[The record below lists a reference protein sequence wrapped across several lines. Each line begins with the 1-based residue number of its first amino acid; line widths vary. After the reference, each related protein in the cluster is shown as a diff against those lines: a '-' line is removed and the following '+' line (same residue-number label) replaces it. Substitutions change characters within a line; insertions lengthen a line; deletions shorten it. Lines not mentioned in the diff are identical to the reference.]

1 MAETTGQAEQITQ
14 AILTYLESNPTII
27 VSFGKLLQE
36 VEKATG
42 VNNPNRIKVIAN
54 SLIAAKVVDGKH
66 GAFVKHRPKSEGFE
80 ATSEQHNEEEW
91 DYTAASD
98 TRAKEMM
105 GGIPEPT
112 KTATGA
118 GFATMAE
125 AAYKKEAEALR
136 KEVEAHKAAVSE
148 LGKKLQAEQ
157 KVQAELVQRMEE
169 QLKAAQGQTRIVE
182 VQLKRGEKT
191 EKVITGLFHTEFE
204 RVLTLAKARMN
215 IFIYGPTGSGKSFL
229 CSQIAESLNLRYAF
243 VSCTAGMGEATLGG
257 RLLPIGAKGSFSYVI
272 SEFVDCYENGGLFL
286 LDEMDA
292 ADPNVLLLINSALAN
307 DRVAVTNRPEKPY
320 AVRHEDFVCVAAAN
334 TVGTGADRMYS
345 GRNKL
350 DASTLDRFS
359 VGKVYMD
366 YDLKLEEKLCPD
378 DILRNVL
385 LSYRKKIEANRLER
399 AMSTRFMRDAYKMK
413 SQYGFSLED
422 INTAYFQGWRPDERG
437 KVELPASW
445 TKAVPQPVPFTRNT

>member
-1 MAETTGQAEQITQ
+1 MTETNGQAEQITQ
-14 AILTYLESNPTII
+14 AILTYLEGHAGTI
-27 VSFGKLLQE
+27 VSFGRLINE
-36 VEKATG
+36 VEKVTG

-80 ATSEQHNEEEW
+80 ATETEEAKAE
-91 DYTAASD
+91 DMGAFDYDAMMRAKTTSDAKYTAS
-98 TRAKEMM
+98 T
-105 GGIPEPT
+105 
-112 KTATGA
+112 
-118 GFATMAE
+118 GFASMAE
-125 AAYKKEAEALR
+125 TAYKVEAEKLR
-136 KEVEAHKAAVSE
+136 KEVEAHKTAVSE
-148 LGKKLQAEQ
+148 LGKKLQEAQ
-157 KVQAELVQRMEE
+157 KSQVELVTRMEE

-182 VQLKRGEKT
+182 VQLKRGEET
-191 EKVITGLFHTEFE
+191 EKVITGLFHQEFE
-204 RVLTLAKARMN
+204 RVLTLAQARMN

-257 RLLPIGAKGSFSYVI
+257 RLLPIGTKGSFSYII

-385 LSYRKKIEANRLER
+385 LSYRKKIETNRLER
-399 AMSTRFMRDAYKMK
+399 AMSTRFMRDAHKMK
-413 SQYGFSLED
+413 SQFGFSLED
-422 INTAYFQGWRPDERG
+422 INTAYFQGWREDEKS
-437 KVELPASW
+437 KVCLPKSFSD
-445 TKAVPQPVPFTRNT
+445 QYPVPTFDFKKK